1 MSHPPSSARVTRV
14 ALVGAELG
22 LLALAMG
29 TAASFTRL
37 FVDWGW
43 LGRLALPVGVA
54 WALSVLLRRARLHTG
69 VAIAVQTVSAVLVLS
84 WVFAP
89 GTLAVVLPTPTTA
102 SVLGT
107 EVQESFAAFGDLVA
121 PVPATTGFLVVV
133 AAAMWLIVAFADIAA
148 LRFGAPVQAAVP
160 YVSTFAAVGIL
171 ARESGR
177 STAALAF
184 VAGLATYAA
193 TQRALSGA
201 GQRWVSG
208 RTVQGARAV
217 LGGAVLVAVVAVLG
231 GMLVAPLLPG
241 DEEPVL
247 DLRELGEGDGPRTVV
262 SPFVGLRSLLGERSD
277 DVMFTVQAD
286 QPAYWRLTSLEEYDP
301 EREIWVSRG
310 SYQRTDGDLPET
322 LSPAVVDGTLEQRI
336 RMEALSSLWLPGAY
350 APVRIDSGADV
361 SFDSRSSS
369 LILRDGDD
377 ASGLEYSLQSELA
390 DVAAVVEDAAAPAGD
405 SMDETYLEAPELD
418 LDTRQLLTGV
428 VGGARTPYDQMRRLQ
443 DWFRTEF
450 SYDDQVDYSESS
462 DALAAFL
469 SARRGFCQQFSSTF
483 ALFARSLGLPSR
495 VAVGFTQGDVVEA
508 DDGGGTEY
516 VVRGRHAHAWP
527 EVYLVGAG
535 WVPFEPT
542 PQRGDPQSQTHT
554 GVAPQQAEPPPA
566 QAATTTST
574 TVPSSQPPSSVPS
587 TLPPDVDATAEP
599 PEPAT
604 RDGSGGPPWWL
615 VLAVAAVLALG
626 AAVALLTRSRRR
638 HGGEHGAVV
647 ARAWDDLVRALAPL
661 DLRPEPAETPLEF
674 ARRADRRLKGDVV
687 GADPWND
694 DAVLQLARTE
704 TARRYGQVVP
714 DDEQCAAAV
723 RTVQQVREHVREVTS
738 RRRRAGGAL
747 AAAGGRR

>member
-1 MSHPPSSARVTRV
+1 MSHPPSSTNVRRL

-22 LLALAMG
+22 LLALALG

-43 LGRLALPVGVA
+43 LARLAVPVGVA
-54 WALSVLLRRARLHTG
+54 WALSVLLRRARLRTG
-69 VAIAVQTVSAVLVLS
+69 VAIAVQTVAAVLVLS

-89 GTLAVVLPTPTTA
+89 GSLAVVLPTPTTA
-102 SVLGT
+102 SVLAD
-107 EVQESFAAFGDLVA
+107 EVRDSFAAFGDLVA

-177 STAALAF
+177 GTAALAF

-208 RTVQGARAV
+208 RTVQGTRAV

-241 DEEPVL
+241 DEQPVL
-247 DLRELGEGDGPRTVV
+247 DLRDLGEGDGPRTVV

-377 ASGLEYSLQSELA
+377 ANGLEYSLQSELA
-390 DVAAVVEDAAAPAGD
+390 DVAEVVEDAAAPAGD
-405 SMDETYLEAPELD
+405 TMDETYLDAPQLD
-418 LDTRQLLTGV
+418 PATRRTLTEV
-428 VGGARTPYDQMRRLQ
+428 VGDARTPYDQMRRLQ

-450 SYDDQVDYSESS
+450 SYDDQVDYSDSS

-495 VAVGFTQGDVVEA
+495 VAVGFTQGDVVEG
-508 DDGGGTEY
+508 DDGGAEY

-574 TVPSSQPPSSVPS
+574 TVPQSQPPSSVPS
-587 TLPPDVDATAEP
+587 TLPPEVDATAEP
-599 PEPAT
+599 PEAAT
-604 RDGSGGPPWWL
+604 TDDPGGPPWWL
-615 VLAVAAVLALG
+615 VLVAAAVLTLG
-626 AAVALLTRSRRR
+626 AAVVLFRRSRRR
-638 HGGEHGAVV
+638 HGGAEQGAVV

-661 DLRPEPAETPLEF
+661 ELRPERAETPLEF
-674 ARRADRRLKGDVV
+674 AQRADRRLNGDVV
-687 GADPWND
+687 GAEPWAD
-694 DAVLQLARTE
+694 GAVLQLARIE

-723 RTVQQVREHVREVTS
+723 HTVQQVREHVREVTS
-738 RRRRAGGAL
+738 RRRRAGEAL